1 MRKRPQPVV
10 PQNTQQIPAH
20 IAPLCQEFYKF
31 YEFLGLTRTVVGPE
45 MTEVQALIKDVQTF
59 FFDALHIKQNDVLT
73 QEAIMNSPRFLG
85 MKPKKINQMLKD
97 YPIMSKLTFF
107 NEVVSLLKG
116 SQSSFWELPHT
127 ATDEFYRFYEFLGL
141 TRTPEGPNMNDFQ
154 ALVKDLI
161 TLLGALSLDEYSVLS
176 LDAIRNS
183 PRFLGMKKEKFSQLV
198 KDYPVMPR
206 LESFKKGIF
215 EQSLSMTLLT
225 PSSVLT
231 PIRTLIKDQ
240 NIAKKVAEINEAK
253 KQSALSHLPTS
264 SIPQPQLNAQTTA
277 PKMALQSAGSSSIQ
291 NSGNANPVRSDP
303 FELRV
308 KHLKLN
314 FYKLYAALGLPLPMI
329 SDSPGI
335 KDNQELRQI
344 IADLD
349 RFMETLDIDSLDKTA
364 IHNALRFRRNGEQMI
379 QDHQAIIVDLLEF
392 LYTLSSFAFK
402 QLLEIKPNTP
412 YSAYN
417 VFNSQ
422 HQKGIHDVTDEVLQT
437 AFTTKPEIE
446 KIYALLSPN
455 ELNATH
461 SRSRTQEMLV
471 RKLFSMIDSHRNDL
485 KNPQSRAII
494 LRKEANLNKRLTPE
508 GVQEQ
513 PVPLKKPSN
522 PS

>member
-1 MRKRPQPVV
+1 MHKRSQPVV

-31 YEFLGLTRTVVGPE
+31 YEFLGLTKTVVGPE

-85 MKPKKINQMLKD
+85 MKPKKINLMLKD

-107 NEVVSLLKG
+107 NEVVSLLKD

-154 ALVKDLI
+154 ALLKDFL
-161 TLLGALSLDEYSVLS
+161 TFLGALSLDKYSVLS
-176 LDAIRNS
+176 LEAIRNS

-231 PIRTLIKDQ
+231 PIRTLIRDQ
-240 NIAKKVAEINEAK
+240 NIAKKVAEINDAK
-253 KQSALSHLPTS
+253 KQSGLKNTNPTEHS
-264 SIPQPQLNAQTTA
+264 
-277 PKMALQSAGSSSIQ
+277 
-291 NSGNANPVRSDP
+291 SDP
-303 FELRV
+303 FDLRV

-349 RFMETLDIDSLDKTA
+349 RFMEALDIDSLDETT
-364 IHNALRFRRNGEQMI
+364 IRNALHFRKNGEQMI
-379 QDHQAIIVDLLEF
+379 QDHQAIIVDLLVF
-392 LYTLSSFAFK
+392 MNALISVAFK
-402 QLLEIKPNTP
+402 QLVDFKPNTL

-422 HQKGIHDVTDEVLQT
+422 HQKGVHDVTDEVLQT
-437 AFTTKPEIE
+437 AFTTKQEIE
-446 KIYALLSPN
+446 KIYALVSPN
-455 ELNATH
+455 ELNTTH
-461 SRSRTQEMLV
+461 SRTQEFLV
-471 RKLFSMIDSHRNDL
+471 QKIFSMIDRHRNDI
-485 KNPQSRAII
+485 KNPRSRAII
-494 LRKEANLNKRLTPE
+494 LRKEVNLNKRLAPE
-508 GVQEQ
+508 DVREE
-513 PVPLKKPSN
+513 PTPLKKPFT
-522 PS
+522 PT